1 MGQYHILVNLDNNE
15 FVVRGGA
22 KQYEH
27 TFYNG
32 DLAHAMYLLTM
43 TSPYRGGGDW
53 LPTPVSGRWAGDRVV
68 VLGDYTEDS
77 DLPDIPNASSLYHR
91 VQETGTNISEQVDE
105 ALKTVLEVIERV

>member
-1 MGQYHILVNLDNNE
+1 MGQYHYLANLDTKE
-15 FVVRGGA
+15 FVMPSGA

-53 LPTPVSGRWAGDRVV
+53 AETTVSGRWAGDRVV
-68 VLGDYTEDS
+68 ILGDYTVDE
-77 DLPDIPNASSLYHR
+77 DLPDYPYAGMAFNSIIKN
-91 VQETGTNISEQVDE
+91 GTNITEMVNE
-105 ALKTVLEVIERV
+105 ALEKVLEKI